1 MRVLARR
8 TATGMTPADEQA
20 SEYFQSW
27 PVGTVA
33 YVEVKAARNPR
44 QHRLLFSLLNV
55 MVEHGEFASV
65 DGALVALKLA
75 TGHVKEIR
83 IKGDEMAII
92 PDSISYANMGQIQFE
107 SWFNAAVETVCSRWL
122 PGWKSED
129 LKRHIL
135 DMLGG

>member
-20 SEYFQSW
+20 STYFRSW

-33 YVEVKAARNPR
+33 YVEIKTARNPR
-44 QHRLLFSLLNV
+44 QHRMLFALLNT

-75 TGHVKEIR
+75 TGHVKEVRIR
-83 IKGDEMAII
+83 GDEVAII

-107 SWFNAAVETVCSRWL
+107 SWFNSALETVCSRWL
-122 PGWKSED
+122 AGWKSED
-129 LKRHIL
+129 LKRHVL
-135 DMLGG
+135 EMVG